1 MWHRAFLRPLFLY
14 RAFVLA
20 LCAFM
25 PWIAPLIGEP
35 YWADIFLRIM
45 IWAIAAV
52 SLDLI
57 LGFGGMVSL
66 INQSGASAS
75 S

>member
-1 MWHRAFLRPLFLY
+1 MRRTEFLRPIFVY

-20 LCAFM
+20 ICALM
-25 PWIAPLIGEP
+25 PVLAPLVGEP
-35 YWADIFLRIM
+35 YWVDIFLRIM

-57 LGFGGMVSL
+57 LGFGG
-66 INQSGASAS
+66 
-75 S
+75 